1 MTQLLSLFLYIFTN
15 SRPKRKRLAG
25 AIAAAL
31 CLPLLIVFFSNFSA
45 TGDYVQALSAAA
57 NSPALSWF
65 PIAGWASEF
74 AFALIG
80 GNFGAMA
87 LYLGVSAAF
96 CAAVVVAINVSK
108 VDYFEDVLIASET
121 AFERQRALKE
131 GNIQSATDTSKKKVR
146 VKRTG
151 VTGAG
156 ASALFYKHVR
166 ESFRQNRLG
175 LWGFSSGIYALV
187 AIILAVI
194 LRSSTGSSFILI
206 LLQGLMWAQMFLI
219 GMGRG
224 LKELYM
230 HYIYLIPESSLSKIV
245 WNSCETVFKV
255 LVEAAVIF
263 TVAGLIARAPA
274 LDIAGAFLA
283 YVLYNFLLLGINYSS
298 LRWSGGTM
306 NAGLSIVL
314 YMLIVV
320 VTLAP
325 GIVAAVI
332 AGSALPKH
340 LSGLGYF
347 VLAAWE
353 LIAGFSFFA
362 LSNGILHKC
371 DMSSMQQIER

>member
-1 MTQLLSLFLYIFTN
+1 
-15 SRPKRKRLAG
+15 
-25 AIAAAL
+25 
-31 CLPLLIVFFSNFSA
+31 
-45 TGDYVQALSAAA
+45 
-57 NSPALSWF
+57 
-65 PIAGWASEF
+65 
-74 AFALIG
+74 
-80 GNFGAMA
+80 
-87 LYLGVSAAF
+87 
-96 CAAVVVAINVSK
+96 
-108 VDYFEDVLIASET
+108 
-121 AFERQRALKE
+121 
-131 GNIQSATDTSKKKVR
+131 
-146 VKRTG
+146 
-151 VTGAG
+151 
-156 ASALFYKHVR
+156 
-166 ESFRQNRLG
+166 
-175 LWGFSSGIYALV
+175 
-187 AIILAVI
+187 
-194 LRSSTGSSFILI
+194 
-206 LLQGLMWAQMFLI
+206 MWAQMFLI

-230 HYIYLIPESSLSKIV
+230 HYIYLIPKSSLSKIV

-298 LRWSGGTM
+298 LRWAGGTM

-353 LIAGFSFFA
+353 LIAGFAFFA